1 MMLPFRS
8 RSENTGHNRYPGALT
23 RRLRSVLCWYFAFDS
38 SVSLQSVAQDILR
51 TVHRQNAAHPLSYLP
66 GAALYSLAAIVSA
79 MAWWTVWKRKASAR
93 RWALAISV
101 WNVLVGAPL
110 FYYWLYGWSGYR
122 QLFLGSL
129 WLPTLAGVVGL
140 GAFLRPYQETGE
152 KWGWRWSFRLGG
164 GLHCFVSC
172 MGAIGLTEFLSEGLW
187 SQWLRTPHNPLPQ
200 LALTSL
206 ALFLGLLTVCAAEA
220 RQIWIRLLATG
231 HSVRWTAPLIL
242 AIVGLAACPP
252 ALERLRLLFVLLFIV
267 AQAPIFLDSRP
278 PFPRH

>member
-110 FYYWLYGWSGYR
+110 FYYWLYGWSGYW

-140 GAFLRPYQETGE
+140 GAFLRPLPGNRGE
-152 KWGWRWSFRLGG
+152 MGVEMVLSPRRRLTLFRF
-164 GLHCFVSC
+164 LHGCDRPYGVFVR
-172 MGAIGLTEFLSEGLW
+172 G
-187 SQWLRTPHNPLPQ
+187 PLEPM
-200 LALTSL
+200 
-206 ALFLGLLTVCAAEA
+206 AA
-220 RQIWIRLLATG
+220 
-231 HSVRWTAPLIL
+231 HSP
-242 AIVGLAACPP
+242 
-252 ALERLRLLFVLLFIV
+252 
-267 AQAPIFLDSRP
+267 
-278 PFPRH
+278 